1 MEFVTSQ
8 SGSTRVSPLVIAVVA
23 SATIAGLVAI
33 GSMTGMLPG
42 KRLQVRSDEP
52 LPRVE
57 SKTLQQSSCALCGT
71 IESVRTV
78 EVYDE
83 PSAAAGVT
91 DSKGGGET
99 AGAGSGGASAGGA
112 TSVLDSLN
120 DIVSG
125 SATEKPEKNLRR
137 RLVWRVTVRMDD
149 GSFRAISLPRP
160 PGFAVGEKVRVVE
173 GRLAR
178 A

>member
-23 SATIAGLVAI
+23 SATIAGLIAI
-33 GSMTGMLPG
+33 GSVTGVLPG
-42 KRLQVRSDEP
+42 KALQVRGDEP
-52 LPRVE
+52 LARVDA
-57 SKTLQQSSCALCGT
+57 KPVQQGSCALCGT

-83 PSAAAGVT
+83 PSTAAGVT
-91 DSKGGGET
+91 DSK
-99 AGAGSGGASAGGA
+99 AGAETGGAAPGGATAGGA
-112 TSVLDSLN
+112 MSVLESLN

-125 SATEKPEKNLRR
+125 GASEKAEKNLRR

-149 GSFRAISLPRP
+149 GSFRAISLPSP
-160 PGFAVGEKVRVVE
+160 PAFAVGEKVRVVE

>member
-1 MEFVTSQ
+1 MEAVTSQ
-8 SGSTRVSPLVIAVVA
+8 SGSTRVSPLILAVVA
-23 SATIAGLVAI
+23 SATVAGLVAI
-33 GSMTGMLPG
+33 GSVTGMLPS
-42 KRLQVRSDEP
+42 KRIVVQSEEP
-52 LPRVE
+52 LPRAE
-57 SKTLQQSSCALCGT
+57 SKPVQPGACALCGT

-83 PSAAAGVT
+83 PSAAAGVM
-91 DSKGGGET
+91 DSRGGAET
-99 AGAGSGGASAGGA
+99 AGANSGGAM
-112 TSVLDSLN
+112 SVLDSLN

-125 SATEKPEKNLRR
+125 SAAGKAENVRK

-149 GSFRAISLPRP
+149 GSFRAISLPNAP
-160 PGFAVGEKVRVVE
+160 AFGVGEKVRVVE